1 MPAISPLFQSQ
12 FPGDIKQIVELA
24 KLPDLAGRR
33 VNPSLSSQIT
43 AWAQANRPANSSNTH
58 SSEKVDLILAGLWLL
73 EGDLDAS
80 HELSQK
86 WETPTGSYWHAIM
99 HRREGDFG
107 NSKYWYR
114 RIKKHP
120 AAHHFQELLQSETVY
135 SEHTQELANKK
146 DLMPFLESWVD
157 LNQKATRNNTNP
169 KLVSAVSELAWLEWQ
184 IVMHHTLS

>member
-12 FPGDIKQIVELA
+12 FPDDIKQIIELA

-33 VNPSLSSQIT
+33 AIPSLSSQIT
-43 AWAQANRPANSSNTH
+43 AWIQASRSDGSTGTH
-58 SSEKVDLILAGLWLL
+58 SPEKVDLILAGLWLL

-114 RIKKHP
+114 RIRKHP
-120 AAHHFQELLQSETVY
+120 AAEYFQELFQSKIAY
-135 SEHTQELANKK
+135 SEHTKELANKK
-146 DLMPFLESWVD
+146 ELMPFLESWVD
-157 LNQKATRNNTNP
+157 LNQKAVRNNTDP
-169 KLVSAVSELAWLEWQ
+169 KLASAVSQLAWLEWQ

>member
-1 MPAISPLFQSQ
+1 MPEISPLFQLQ
-12 FPGDIKQIVELA
+12 FPDDIKQIVELA

-33 VNPSLSSQIT
+33 ATPSLSSQIT
-43 AWAQANRPANSSNTH
+43 TWRQASRSANTPNTY
-58 SSEKVDLILAGLWLL
+58 SPEKADLILAGLWLL

-114 RIKKHP
+114 RIRKHP
-120 AAHHFQELLQSETVY
+120 AAESFQKLVQSETAY
-135 SEHTQELANKK
+135 AEYTKELANKK
-146 DLMPFLESWVD
+146 ELMPFLESWVD
-157 LNQKATRNNTNP
+157 LNQKAVRNNIDP
-169 KLVSAVSELAWLEWQ
+169 KLASAVSQLAWLEWQ